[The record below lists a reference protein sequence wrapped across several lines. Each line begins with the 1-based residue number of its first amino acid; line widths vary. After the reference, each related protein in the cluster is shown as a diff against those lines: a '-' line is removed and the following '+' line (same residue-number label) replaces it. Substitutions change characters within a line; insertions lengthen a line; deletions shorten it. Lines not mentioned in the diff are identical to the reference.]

1 MKKVIEVLVII
12 LVALG
17 LAQLLDLSFYLLNQ
31 ADTFVFNIG
40 LITFGIT
47 FVAFGFLGLYLLKVI
62 KPEEEVKE
70 EVEQEKEEEL

>member
-1 MKKVIEVLVII
+1 MKKVIEVLVVLLI
-12 LVALG
+12 ALG

-40 LITFGIT
+40 VVTFAIT
-47 FVAFGFLGLYLLKVI
+47 FVAFGFLGVYLLALI

>member
-1 MKKVIEVLVII
+1 MKKVIEVLVVLLI
-12 LVALG
+12 ALG

-40 LITFGIT
+40 VVTFAIT
-47 FVAFGFLGLYLLKVI
+47 FVAFGFLGVYLLALI

-70 EVEQEKEEEL
+70 EVKQEKEEEL